1 MKTLSVSKVFGQ
13 NFGKEYVP
21 KIYLRLILEEL
32 TKRKYVPI
40 LIKVKEKFG
49 ITKNDL
55 QQMIK
60 IENIIVSQLEDDY
73 VIRFNDKLIKAN
85 LSIEQVLDYINDG
98 DLTFRGSNLFNN
110 IIKYVNNNI
119 RTINRYYLM
128 RGD

>member
-1 MKTLSVSKVFGQ
+1 MKTLSVNKVFGQ
-13 NFGKEYVP
+13 TFGKEYVP

-32 TKRKYVPI
+32 AKRKYVPI
-40 LIKVKEKFG
+40 LIKVREKFG

>member
-13 NFGKEYVP
+13 AFGKEYVP

-32 TKRKYVPI
+32 AKRKYVPI

-73 VIRFNDKLIKAN
+73 VIRFNDKLIKDN
-85 LSIEQVLDYINDG
+85 LSLEQVLDYINDG

-128 RGD
+128 KGD

>member
-1 MKTLSVSKVFGQ
+1 MKTLSVSKIFGQ
-13 NFGKEYVP
+13 KFGKEYVP
-21 KIYLRLILEEL
+21 KIYIRLILEEL
-32 TKRKYVPI
+32 AKRKYVPI
-40 LIKVKEKFG
+40 LVKVKEKFG

-60 IENIIVSQLEDDY
+60 IENIIVSQLGDAY
-73 VIRFNDKLIKAN
+73 VIRFNDRLIKDN